1 MKKRTIIII
10 LVMIAVLIATGVI
23 WLVLNSSGNIQV
35 SVAAPD
41 NKSTSSGYIYQISF
55 GGMPNISGKKG
66 KQIEM
71 INNDLNEFYDE
82 FRKSYDKPYYVEAK
96 YENLDGK
103 TIITFKGEVTE
114 KGADKLTDFEKVF
127 SYDFIVTETINTS
140 ENDVLNYFN

>member
-55 GGMPNISGKKG
+55 GGMPN
-66 KQIEM
+66 
-71 INNDLNEFYDE
+71 
-82 FRKSYDKPYYVEAK
+82 
-96 YENLDGK
+96 
-103 TIITFKGEVTE
+103 
-114 KGADKLTDFEKVF
+114 
-127 SYDFIVTETINTS
+127 
-140 ENDVLNYFN
+140 